1 MVDGLTGTSAS
12 YDSMGRMTTTPR
24 LGVCYTPF
32 MPTEALPVLASG
44 AEAAGLDD
52 LWVWED
58 TFKQSGVAS
67 AAAALAWTERIS
79 VRIGLLPVPLRNVGL
94 TAMEVATLDRLF
106 PGRFVVGIGHG
117 VQEWMGQAGVR
128 VASPVTLLREYAEA
142 LRRLLAGERV
152 TVEGRY
158 VRLTD
163 VALDWPPLAP
173 PAVLI
178 GGAGPRTLALAAEL
192 GDGVMLGGNLDDDGV
207 EAVCRLVAGAT
218 GSRPRPAPHHGVTTT
233 VVAATGHDAG
243 ARMEREVRAWGGEP
257 GNGNG
262 IAGDPGEIA
271 QAVAELGRRGAS
283 TVVVQPTRDE
293 PDLPALLAAL
303 GQVRSI
309 LRA

>member
-1 MVDGLTGTSAS
+1 
-12 YDSMGRMTTTPR
+12 MTTTPR
-24 LGVCYTPF
+24 LGVCFTPF
-32 MPTEALPVLASG
+32 MPTEALASLAHG

-58 TFKQSGVAS
+58 SFKQSGIAS

-128 VASPVTLLREYAEA
+128 VASPVTLLREYAQA

-152 TVEGRY
+152 TVDGRY
-158 VRLTD
+158 VTLSD
-163 VALDWPPLAP
+163 VALDWPPLTP
-173 PAVLI
+173 PAVLL
-178 GGAGPRTLALAAEL
+178 GGSGPRTLALAAEV
-192 GDGVMLGGNLDDDGV
+192 GDGVMLGGNLDYDGV
-207 EAVCRLVAGAT
+207 EEACRLVAGAT
-218 GSRPRPAPHHGVTTT
+218 GDRPRPAPQHGVSTT
-233 VVAATGHDAG
+233 VVAATGPG
-243 ARMEREVRAWGGEP
+243 AAERVEVEVRAWDGEP

-271 QAVAELGRRGAS
+271 QAVAHLGRRGAS
-283 TVVVQPTRDE
+283 TVVIQPTRDE
-293 PDLPALLAAL
+293 PDLPALLGAL
-303 GQVRSI
+303 GEVRRI
-309 LRA
+309 LAA